1 MLHNSTLHLSLPKHE
16 QQQVLRFL
24 AHELGLSLP
33 AFVDPDQPRG
43 AMF

>member
-1 MLHNSTLHLSLPKHE
+1 MK
-16 QQQVLRFL
+16 QVLGFL